1 MRKRRSPSPPS
12 TPADA
17 KMDRQGLWSVEQ
29 AMGSVRKAG
38 KRRRAK
44 TLPRKWIG
52 TSAFRAAACH
62 YNHIYTSHTPLRLTR
77 TSD

>member
-17 KMDRQGLWSVEQ
+17 KMDRQGLWGVEQ
-29 AMGSVRKAG
+29 AVGSVRKAG

-44 TLPRKWIG
+44 TVPRKLTG
-52 TSAFRAAACH
+52 TSGFQAAACQTKH
-62 YNHIYTSHTPLRLTR
+62 FNPHDTPLRPTR
-77 TSD
+77 TSV